1 MINALI
7 GPSQNVNGRII
18 AIVVSGPMPGNT
30 PIAVPIR
37 QPMKHRAMFCHVS
50 ATPKPIAILPMRP
63 ENRSG
68 ALVSRLI
75 SEDRRPKRD
84 GHVQRKDEDADIGD
98 NHDGHQHRHSERP
111 Q

>member
-1 MINALI
+1 MISALI

-30 PIAVPIR
+30 PIAVPIKH
-37 QPMKHRAMFCHVS
+37 PMKQRAMFCHVS

-63 ENRSG
+63 ENTSG

-75 SEDRRPKRD
+75 SEDCRPKRD
-84 GHVQRKDEDADIGD
+84 RHVQRKDENADIGGH
-98 NHDGHQHRHSERP
+98 HD
-111 Q
+111 